1 MLINKMTLPDLKSQ
15 KVLFPTLLYLLVK
28 AAKPQVDHVSE
39 TLLFGLL
46 CYLSLKYMTNL
57 TLTKTD
63 IIIPTAIF
71 FTFPQ
76 FEQTIDADAALFLV
90 EYAFIRLIFPL
101 N

>member
-1 MLINKMTLPDLKSQ
+1 MTLPDLKSQ
-15 KVLFPTLLYLLVK
+15 KVLFPTLLYVLVK
-28 AAKPQVDHVSE
+28 MFIRVDHVSE

-46 CYLSLKYMTNL
+46 CYMSLKYLTNL
-57 TLTKTD
+57 TITKTD